1 MKRLFLIAI
10 FLSPLS
16 LLAQFSF
23 VIKGFGKAYNDGD
36 KIFLTYR
43 QGDRLVEDSTVVK
56 NRSFK
61 FKGTFATKVRGYLS
75 RNDNPRFALDL
86 SDSFYIYIDSG
97 QISLTSPDTLNNTLI
112 SGTPLNDDYAKL
124 NNALKPVAEKRKK
137 LKDLNQLSA
146 EELKDTA
153 FVNLIKANA
162 VDAYYEAFPIQFKF
176 INEHP
181 NSYVSLLTLA
191 EMARSSKYI
200 PQVAQSFAKLSATL
214 KKMPEAR
221 KIAATIIESQK
232 ISEGMM
238 AKDFTQNDVNGD
250 AITLSSY
257 QNKYVLVDFWA
268 SWCLPCREENPNVLA
283 VYEKYK
289 TKNFVVLSVSVDTD
303 KDKWINAI
311 KEDRLPW
318 VQVSDLKKQNEAA
331 KVYGVTTIPA
341 NLLID
346 PSGKVIAKDL
356 KGKALREK
364 LAELLDDK

>member
-10 FLSPLS
+10 FLSPFSLS
-16 LLAQFSF
+16 AQFSF
-23 VIKGFGKAYNDGD
+23 VIKGFGKGYNNGD

-43 QGDRLVEDSTVVK
+43 QGGRLVEDSTVVNNK
-56 NRSFK
+56 SFT
-61 FKGTFATKVRGYLS
+61 FKGTFTTKVRGYLS

-97 QISLTSPDTLNNTLI
+97 QISLKSPDTLNNSVI
-112 SGTPLNDDYAKL
+112 SGTPLNDDYAQL
-124 NNALKPVAEKRKK
+124 NNSLKPVAEKRKK
-137 LKDLNQLSA
+137 LKDPNKLSA

-153 FVNLIKANA
+153 FVNLVKANA
-162 VDAYYEAFPIQFKF
+162 VDIYYEAFPIQFKF

-191 EMARSSKYI
+191 EMARSNKYM
-200 PQVAQSFAKLSATL
+200 PEVERSFAKLSTTL
-214 KKMPEAR
+214 KKMPEAK
-221 KIAATIIESQK
+221 KIASSIVESKK

-250 AITLSSY
+250 AVKLSSY

-268 SWCLPCREENPNVLA
+268 SWCSPCREENPNVLA

-289 TKNFVVLSVSVDTD
+289 AKNFVVLSVSIDTD
-303 KDKWINAI
+303 KNKWINAI

-318 VQVSDLKKQNEAA
+318 VQVSDLKKENEAA
-331 KVYGVTTIPA
+331 KLYGVTTIPA

-356 KGKALREK
+356 KGKELREK
-364 LAELLDDK
+364 LAELFDNK